1 MYRSHRNVALISAVM
16 LLSVLLSGCGNFYND
31 FARLRAAAAAQDLY
45 IYTTAG
51 NQVNRFEDMSG
62 TNLVSYDGN
71 LGTPFSSLYDVFVDS
86 SGIYVTDA
94 NTQLLYFFTDMAG
107 TGHTEF
113 GGAPSGFVNP
123 GGVAVF
129 GGQIY
134 VADSGVAPGSVVQRY
149 DDILGLNAV
158 EYDGSAGNV
167 FADVFF
173 VNVNANGIY
182 ATSSGT
188 NNLLYRFDDMAGTNQ
203 QETNGAFGGWSPRD
217 IAFDSLGRIY
227 VTDNANN
234 VVVRFN
240 DIADPAPIT
249 YDGSAG
255 TPFSTL
261 TGVAVDALDRIYVAD
276 NLAGTLY
283 RFDDM
288 TGANQVELDTGAS
301 GSVWA
306 VTVVPR

>member
-1 MYRSHRNVALISAVM
+1 MSVAV
-16 LLSVLLSGCGNFYND
+16 LLSVLLALLFSGCGNLYND
-31 FARLRAAAAAQDLY
+31 FARLRAAEAAQDFY

-51 NQVNRFEDMSG
+51 NQVNRFDDMSG
-62 TNLVSYDGN
+62 TNLVSYDGS
-71 LGTPFSSLYDVFVDS
+71 LGTPFSNLYDVFVDS

-94 NTQLLYFFTDMAG
+94 NSQRLYYFTDMAG

-113 GGAPSGFVNP
+113 GGAPSGFVTP
-123 GGVAVF
+123 GGVAVY

-134 VADSGVAPGSVVQRY
+134 VADSGVAPVSVVQRY
-149 DDILGLNAV
+149 DDILGGNAV
-158 EYDGSAGNV
+158 EYDGSTGNA
-167 FADVFF
+167 FADVYF

-182 ATSSGT
+182 ATSSFGG
-188 NNLLYRFDDMAGTNQ
+188 LSRLYRFDDMTGTNQ
-203 QETNGAFGGWSPRD
+203 QETDGGFGTWDPRD

-227 VTDNANN
+227 VTESSGLL
-234 VVVRFN
+234 VRFN
-240 DIADPAPIT
+240 DITDPAPVA

-255 TPFSTL
+255 TLFSTL
-261 TGVAVDALDRIYVAD
+261 TGVAVDSLDRIYVAD

-288 TGANQVELDTGAS
+288 TGANQVELDTGGS

-306 VTVVPR
+306 VTVVRR